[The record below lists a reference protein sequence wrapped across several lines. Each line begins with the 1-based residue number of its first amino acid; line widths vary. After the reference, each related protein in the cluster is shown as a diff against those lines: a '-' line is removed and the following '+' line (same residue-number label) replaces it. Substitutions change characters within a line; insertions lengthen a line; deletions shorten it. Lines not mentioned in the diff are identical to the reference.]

1 MQNRRRALCL
11 APILFFQKKINNL
24 MASLY
29 VFPKGDYIVLNDA
42 GGVFLYQ
49 LHFSELSMDRTVA
62 GEIAF
67 THRRDATAI
76 YPIASAPFDEVLDE
90 GGTPYSTID
99 EEDFLVQFRDAMPRA
114 SSPSA
119 DPAVLS
125 VLSSTYERVNAIY
138 DGLAPATAQVIEQTT
153 RSAGSY
159 TAEAPTANSCRK
171 VQLIALT
178 GTFSVGGVSYPI
190 TTANGVVDAFQAEAT
205 SAAKLS
211 DISYTVD
218 ASSSVLEIIQ
228 Y

>member
-1 MQNRRRALCL
+1 
-11 APILFFQKKINNL
+11 

-49 LHFSELSMDRTVA
+49 LHFSELSIDRTVA

-76 YPIASAPFDEVLDE
+76 YPIASAPFAEVLDE
-90 GGTPYSTID
+90 SGTPYSTID
-99 EEDFLVQFRDAMPRA
+99 EEDFLVQFRAALPSCA
-114 SSPSA
+114 SPSA

-125 VLSSTYERVNAIY
+125 VLSSTYERVNAIHA
-138 DGLAPATAQVIEQTT
+138 GLAPATPQVVAMTT
-153 RSAGSY
+153 RSAGSF
-159 TAEAPTANSCRK
+159 TAQAPTSNSCRK

-190 TTANGVVDAFQAEAT
+190 TTANGIIDSFQAEAT
-205 SAAKLS
+205 SAARLS
-211 DISYTVD
+211 DISYVVN
-218 ASSSVLEIIQ
+218 ASSTVLEIIQ